1 MTFRMLAP
9 IVAALLLAGAPACSA
24 IPDRPAPEA
33 VAVLNIPA
41 TQLEERLPVDLELD
55 DRMGTAQVAKLAAAL
70 DTAGAVPVDDYRAG
84 DVAYSAA
91 EQSLVVFL
99 VDGIAEP
106 SDGLVDVGR
115 VMSGMDGLSSCA
127 RACTLRLSA
136 PRD

>member
-24 IPDRPAPEA
+24 IPDRPAPA
-33 VAVLNIPA
+33 VAVLDIPA

-55 DRMGTAQVAKLAAAL
+55 DRMGTAQVAQLAAAL
-70 DTAGAVPVDDYRAG
+70 DAAGAVPVDGYRAG

-91 EQSLVVFL
+91 EQSLIVFL
-99 VDGIAEP
+99 VDGTAEP

-115 VMSGMDGLSSCA
+115 VTSGMDSLASCA
-127 RACTLRLSA
+127 RACTLRLSS